1 MEMEGERSIACAA
14 VERQEVSNSTR
25 LLIRIRETTEQLPP
39 MRIRARGDWFRFP
52 NLLFPWWLPGNP
64 FWGWSGLDQG

>member
-25 LLIRIRETTEQLPP
+25 LLLRIRETTEQLPP
-39 MRIRARGDWFRFP
+39 MRIRARGDWFPVF
-52 NLLFPWWLPGNP
+52 LTFCSPG
-64 FWGWSGLDQG
+64 GCLETLSGDGLA